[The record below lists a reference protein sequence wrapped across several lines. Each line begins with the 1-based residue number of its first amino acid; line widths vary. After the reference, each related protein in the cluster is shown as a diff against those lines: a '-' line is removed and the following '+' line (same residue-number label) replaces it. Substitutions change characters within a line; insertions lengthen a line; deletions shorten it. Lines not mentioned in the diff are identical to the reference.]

1 MISRYHYKK
10 EMDLPDNMICRISSE
25 LPINSVR
32 DLNVAWCA
40 LTTLTADNPMSKV
53 KSMSMDSSKTI
64 KFLSQSKKYESL
76 GFVVKL
82 INTIFVIR
90 ENLETFEYS
99 GKRKTPWDTITIQI
113 TDLPISVEFE
123 SFAVSTEKKPFG
135 NLNIKLDLR
144 LNEDRIYVVESFWRM
159 LSLPVERR

>member
-1 MISRYHYKK
+1 MISRYNFKHAN
-10 EMDLPDNMICRISSE
+10 DLPDNMVCRISSE
-25 LPINSVR
+25 LPINSTR

-40 LTTLTADNPMSKV
+40 LTTLTADNPIAKV
-53 KSMSMDSSKTI
+53 KNLQCSKTI
-64 KFLSQSKKYESL
+64 KFLSQSRKYESL

-90 ENLETFEYS
+90 ENLESFEYT

-135 NLNIKLDLR
+135 NLNIKLDLK

-159 LSLPVERR
+159 LSLPVDRR